1 MTINEWFQCVQ
12 NIFNTFQVTPKISR
26 GLQNMINTN
35 SRTLLQYSPPSSPCP
50 PPFVWWTTKRAFAP
64 GQVGLVPWDIT
75 QKTGPGV
82 KLVAPA
88 QVIETDLPIIQNT
101 VLLPPKNTI
110 FFLPMS
116 PARKSFLSSSPNC
129 MAQTFG
135 TRLCFEAGIVFS
147 PASLIWN
154 FRSSV
159 SAILSW
165 FDLMFRSLGVRTN
178 MNTKRTRLH
187 LVTPENDCM
196 IDQQLHDPEWF
207 SCGTNE
213 ALQFFKDGPKLR
225 QKGVPRPFNNREITF
240 LNAYF
245 RSHYPFYGHEITGN
259 VFSKTLKWIK

>member
-1 MTINEWFQCVQ
+1 MTINEWFQFVQ
-12 NIFNTFQVTPKISR
+12 NILNTFQVTPKISR

-75 QKTGPGV
+75 QK
-82 KLVAPA
+82 KDLVSSWWPRAGHW
-88 QVIETDLPIIQNT
+88 NW
-101 VLLPPKNTI
+101 PPNHPRHSAVPSEKHH

-147 PASLIWN
+147 PGSLIWN

-159 SAILSW
+159 SSILSW
-165 FDLMFRSLGVRTN
+165 FDLMFRDLGVRT
-178 MNTKRTRLH
+178 H
-187 LVTPENDCM
+187 
-196 IDQQLHDPEWF
+196 
-207 SCGTNE
+207 
-213 ALQFFKDGPKLR
+213 
-225 QKGVPRPFNNREITF
+225 
-240 LNAYF
+240 
-245 RSHYPFYGHEITGN
+245 
-259 VFSKTLKWIK
+259 